1 VKESRSFSPGGIAM
15 GGLFSNGKLRNGAA
29 LAERE
34 EMTANS
40 DPQAVIQA
48 LDRSLAIIRF
58 SLDGAI
64 LHANENFL
72 KLMGYGLEEIRGK
85 HHRIFVEPSYANGA
99 EYANFW
105 NKLRRGEFDAG
116 EYRRL
121 GKGGCEVWIQAS
133 YNPVFDRNGNL
144 NSIVKVASDITDR
157 KRAYADYQGQ
167 IAAIRKVQAV
177 ISFDLD
183 GKILDANEIFLGLM
197 GYSLDEVRG
206 RHHSIFVEPGYD
218 RSPEYQ
224 QFWAHLRAGHADS
237 RVYRR
242 IGKHNKEVWI
252 QASYNPILDQN
263 GKPFKV
269 VKFATDI
276 TDMMRLRE
284 SAARNAESAATAT
297 AQLSASIAE
306 ISSNMAEALKAT
318 DGIVQTAS
326 SSTSATDEL
335 LKSARMMEEVM
346 NLIRQ
351 IADRVNILALN
362 AAIEAARAGE
372 AGKGFAVVANEVKNL
387 ANQTASA
394 TDKIVSEIGAVQV
407 ISTSVTQSVQATMRD
422 ARLVNTYVQG
432 VAAAIE
438 QQSAATREI
447 SQRSLETSHA
457 IDSIAR
463 SMKM

>member
-1 VKESRSFSPGGIAM
+1 M
-15 GGLFSNGKLRNGAA
+15 GGLFTGTKLRNGAVT
-29 LAERE
+29 EKDE
-34 EMTANS
+34 QES
-40 DPQAVIQA
+40 QAKEILEA

-58 SLDGAI
+58 SLDGTI
-64 LHANENFL
+64 LTANQNFL
-72 KLMGYGLEEIRGK
+72 DAMGYTLEEIRGK
-85 HHRIFVEPSYANGA
+85 HHRIFVDPAYANSV
-99 EYANFW
+99 EYQNFW
-105 NKLRRGEFDAG
+105 AKLRHGDFDTG
-116 EYRRL
+116 EYRRVAKD
-121 GKGGCEVWIQAS
+121 GREVWIQAS

-144 NSIVKVASDITDR
+144 VSVVKVATDITAR
-157 KRAYADYQGQ
+157 KLADADFQGQ

-177 ISFDLD
+177 ITFNLD
-183 GKILDANEIFLGLM
+183 GTIVDANEIFLGLM

-224 QFWAHLRAGHADS
+224 QFWANLRAGHSDS
-237 RVYRR
+237 RIFRR
-242 IGKHNKEVWI
+242 FGKNGKEVWI

-276 TDMMRLRE
+276 TNMMHLRE

-297 AQLSASIAE
+297 AELSASIAE

-318 DGIVQTAS
+318 DGIVQTSGTS
-326 SSTSATDEL
+326 SAATEEL

-346 NLIRQ
+346 ALIRQ

-372 AGKGFAVVANEVKNL
+372 AGKGFAVVASEVKNL
-387 ANQTASA
+387 ANQTANA
-394 TDKIVSEIGAVQV
+394 TDKIVSEIVAVQT
-407 ISTSVTQSVQATMRD
+407 ISASVTQSVQATMRD

-457 IDSIAR
+457 IDNIAR

>member
-1 VKESRSFSPGGIAM
+1 M
-15 GGLFSNGKLRNGAA
+15 GGLFSNGKLRNSAA
-29 LAERE
+29 AVAERE
-34 EMTANS
+34 ESAS
-40 DPQAVIQA
+40 DDNAQEIFQAI
-48 LDRSLAIIRF
+48 DRSLAIIRF
-58 SLDGAI
+58 TLDGNI
-64 LHANENFL
+64 LHANQNFL
-72 KLMGYGLEEIRGK
+72 NAMGYSLEEIRGK
-85 HHRIFVEPSYANGA
+85 HHRIFVDPAYANST
-99 EYANFW
+99 EYQNFW
-105 NKLRRGEFDAG
+105 AKLRHGEFDTG
-116 EYRRL
+116 EYRRV
-121 GKGGCEVWIQAS
+121 GKGGRDVWIQAS

-144 NSIVKVASDITDR
+144 RAIVKVASDVTER
-157 KRAYADYQGQ
+157 KRIDADYKGQ

-177 ISFDLD
+177 ISFNLD
-183 GKILDANEIFLGLM
+183 GTILDANDIFLGLM
-197 GYSLDEVRG
+197 GYSIEEVRG
-206 RHHSIFVEPGYD
+206 RHHSLFVEPGYD
-218 RSPEYQ
+218 RSSEYQ
-224 QFWAHLRAGHADS
+224 QFWAGLRSGHADS
-237 RVYRR
+237 RVFRR
-242 IGKHNKEVWI
+242 FGKNGKEVWI
-252 QASYNPILDQN
+252 QASYNPILDHN

-269 VKFATDI
+269 VKFASDI

-297 AQLSASIAE
+297 AELSASIGE

-326 SSTSATDEL
+326 SSTAATDEL

-346 NLIRQ
+346 SLIRQ

-372 AGKGFAVVANEVKNL
+372 AGKGFAVVASEVKNL

-394 TDKIVSEIGAVQV
+394 TDKIVSEIGQVQT
-407 ISTSVTQSVQATMRD
+407 ISNSVTQSVQATMRD

-457 IDSIAR
+457 IDNIAR

>member
-1 VKESRSFSPGGIAM
+1 M
-15 GGLFSNGKLRNGAA
+15 GGLFSNSRLRNNVTA

-34 EMTANS
+34 EINS
-40 DPQAVIQA
+40 NEDASAVMQA
-48 LDRSLAIIRF
+48 LDRSLGIIRF
-58 SLDGAI
+58 NLDGTI
-64 LHANENFL
+64 LHANPNFL
-72 KLMGYGLEEIRGK
+72 EVMGYTLEEVRGK
-85 HHRIFVEPSYANGA
+85 HHRIFVDPAYANSA
-99 EYANFW
+99 EYSNFW
-105 NKLRRGEFDAG
+105 TKLRRGEFDAG

-121 GKGGCEVWIQAS
+121 GKGGREVWIQAS
-133 YNPVFDRNGNL
+133 YNPVFNSKGNL
-144 NSIVKVASDITDR
+144 QSVVKVASDITAR
-157 KRAYADYQGQ
+157 KLADADFQGQ
-167 IAAIRKVQAV
+167 IEAVRKVQAV
-177 ISFDLD
+177 ISFGLD
-183 GKILDANEIFLGLM
+183 GTILDANEIFLGLM
-197 GYSLDEVRG
+197 GYSLEEVRG

-218 RSPEYQ
+218 RMPEYQ
-224 QFWAHLRAGHADS
+224 QFWANLRAGRADS
-237 RVYRR
+237 RVFRR
-242 IGKHNKEVWI
+242 FGKNGKEVWI
-252 QASYNPILDQN
+252 QASYNPIFDQN
-263 GKPFKV
+263 GRPFKV

-276 TDMMRLRE
+276 SDLMRLRE

-306 ISSNMAEALKAT
+306 ISSNMAEALRAT
-318 DGIVQTAS
+318 DGIVDTAS
-326 SSTSATDEL
+326 SSFTATEEL

-346 NLIRQ
+346 TLIRQ

-394 TDKIVSEIGAVQV
+394 TDKIVSEISAVHS
-407 ISTSVTQSVQATMRD
+407 ISNSVTQSVQATMRD
-422 ARLVNTYVQG
+422 AKLVNTYVQG

-438 QQSAATREI
+438 EQSAATREI